1 MSIHQT
7 AIIGKEVIIGKNV
20 SIGPYTIIEGEVT
33 IGDHCQIGPHVH
45 IQGEVILGEHNV
57 ISSHATL
64 GCAPQDK
71 KYSEEKTR
79 LIIGDRNKIREF
91 VTISRG
97 TIQDEGLTR
106 IGNDNLLMAYVHI
119 AHDCVVGNHNTFA
132 NNASLAGHIK
142 VGDYVGLGG
151 FSAFHQFTQIG
162 SYAFCAGGSVVT
174 KDVPPFTLISGHPA
188 KLSGLNLEGLKRR
201 GFNTALKTS
210 IKQAYRELFR
220 GTNLLHET
228 AQKLLEESD
237 VSEVLELAKFIL
249 NSQRGITR

>member
-97 TIQDEGLTR
+97 TIQDEGLTC
-106 IGNDNLLMAYVHI
+106 IG
-119 AHDCVVGNHNTFA
+119 
-132 NNASLAGHIK
+132 
-142 VGDYVGLGG
+142 
-151 FSAFHQFTQIG
+151 
-162 SYAFCAGGSVVT
+162 
-174 KDVPPFTLISGHPA
+174 
-188 KLSGLNLEGLKRR
+188 
-201 GFNTALKTS
+201 
-210 IKQAYRELFR
+210 
-220 GTNLLHET
+220 
-228 AQKLLEESD
+228 
-237 VSEVLELAKFIL
+237 
-249 NSQRGITR
+249 